1 MTRGYQWLDG
11 SFLENI
17 EARENRPPEDLDLLT
32 IYWGYDVTF
41 QERFGLEFPEFY
53 DHNLSK
59 KNFQLDHYPV
69 DVGYSLNLTVEL
81 VRYWIQLFSHNRE
94 AVWKGM
100 IRVDL
105 DTPEE
110 DGEGSRYL
118 KGLEP

>member
-1 MTRGYQWLDG
+1 M
-11 SFLENI
+11 
-17 EARENRPPEDLDLLT
+17 A
-32 IYWGYDVTF
+32 F
-41 QERFGLEFPEFY
+41 QERFGLEFPEFH

-69 DVGYSLNLTVEL
+69 DVGCSLNLTVEL

-110 DGEGSRYL
+110 DGEGARYL